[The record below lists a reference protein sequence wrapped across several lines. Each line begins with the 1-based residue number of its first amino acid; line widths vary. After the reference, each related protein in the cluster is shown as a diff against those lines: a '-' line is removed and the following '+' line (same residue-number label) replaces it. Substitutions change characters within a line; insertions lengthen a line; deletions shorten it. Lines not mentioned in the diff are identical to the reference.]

1 MRVNRGDDVEQA
13 GNDNELGAVIG
24 DGGLHGLRAEAEGA
38 AEEIE
43 QAAAQIASQLF
54 LSTKTVQN
62 HTSSI
67 YRKLGVRSRSE
78 AVVKAMEL
86 HFISSGT

>member
-1 MRVNRGDDVEQA
+1 VTEGLA
-13 GNDNELGAVIG
+13 GGVTGLDYSPGEYERRRLDLSERELQI
-24 DGGLHGLRAEAEGA
+24 LRLLATPLT
-38 AEEIE
+38 
-43 QAAAQIASQLF
+43 AAQIASQLF

-86 HFISSGT
+86 HFISSSGS

>member
-1 MRVNRGDDVEQA
+1 
-13 GNDNELGAVIG
+13 
-24 DGGLHGLRAEAEGA
+24 
-38 AEEIE
+38 
-43 QAAAQIASQLF
+43 
-54 LSTKTVQN
+54 VQN

-86 HFISSGT
+86 HFISSSGSS